1 MFADRATPAGGEAAH
16 CARRPVG
23 GRARPHP
30 VTGRTTHAKDTMS
43 DAVSRF
49 LDSWSRLRPEL
60 DLTSMAAMGRVLR
73 LAALMNNATEDGLA
87 DAEVTRPEFEV
98 LAALRRSPHGL
109 RPRQLTRETISSGA
123 ATTKRLTRLEAAGLI
138 TRTPLERDR
147 REVQV
152 RLTERGRALA
162 DTLFAE
168 QLDREADL
176 LQPLNSDERAQLA
189 DLLSRVLSPID
200 RA

>member
-1 MFADRATPAGGEAAH
+1 
-16 CARRPVG
+16 
-23 GRARPHP
+23 
-30 VTGRTTHAKDTMS
+30 MS

-49 LDSWSRLRPEL
+49 LDSWSRLRPDL

-152 RLTERGRALA
+152 RLTERGQALA
-162 DTLFAE
+162 DTLFAA

-176 LQPLNSDERAQLA
+176 LRPLTGDERAQLA
-189 DLLSRVLSPID
+189 DLLSRVLAPID

>member
-1 MFADRATPAGGEAAH
+1 MFCGPDEPPRGERPPTSARHPAHGH
-16 CARRPVG
+16 
-23 GRARPHP
+23 ARPHP
-30 VTGRTTHAKDTMS
+30 ATGPAAHAKDTMS

-49 LDSWSRLRPEL
+49 LDSWSRLRPDL

-138 TRTPLERDR
+138 TRTPSNATAARSRSASPNADR
-147 REVQV
+147 PWP
-152 RLTERGRALA
+152 T
-162 DTLFAE
+162 
-168 QLDREADL
+168 
-176 LQPLNSDERAQLA
+176 PS
-189 DLLSRVLSPID
+189 SPD
-200 RA
+200 SSTARPTSCDP